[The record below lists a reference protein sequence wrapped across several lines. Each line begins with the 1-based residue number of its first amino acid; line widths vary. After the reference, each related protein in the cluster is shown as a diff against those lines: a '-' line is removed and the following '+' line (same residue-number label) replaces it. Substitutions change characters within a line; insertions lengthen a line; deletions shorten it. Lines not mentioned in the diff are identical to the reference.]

1 MPVRNEVES
10 WLHEAKADL
19 RHAKKSLEMGD
30 YNWACFAAQQAAEKA
45 LKAYLLHVAGEYAR
59 GHDLVALYKRA
70 VREGGLVLNEAALS
84 RLSVYY
90 TIARYPNA
98 GIERPSEEIAEG
110 QAVEAVATSEVVID
124 EVSKAVGDP

>member
-1 MPVRNEVES
+1 
-10 WLHEAKADL
+10 
-19 RHAKKSLEMGD
+19 
-30 YNWACFAAQQAAEKA
+30 
-45 LKAYLLHVAGEYAR
+45 
-59 GHDLVALYKRA
+59 VALYKRA

-98 GIERPSEEIAEG
+98 GIERPSEEIAEE
-110 QAVEAVATSEVVID
+110 QAVEAVSTSEVVID